1 MMSPHPN
8 NPLIYSVGVAQIS
21 GGSFFLR
28 SRFKRLRS
36 PFQDTPV
43 YMVTSTSNYM
53 VTSTCLSLFKITKHT
68 PLQICDK
75 HHQQEEQYLENKHAL
90 QALPGCIDK
99 QTSILKLIVIL
110 AENGFFTQR
119 VSGHGEE
126 YFYEDDGSQSSLCL
140 ALAPPDA
147 SVRHFFFIPVLNK
160 LFHVSGRDFNSF

>member
-28 SRFKRLRS
+28 SRFKRLRF

-43 YMVTSTSNYM
+43 YMVTRTTNYI

-99 QTSILKLIVIL
+99 QTSILKLIGCHIGRRWL
-110 AENGFFTQR
+110 LCKRKRFQGTGRSTLMKMMAHNP
-119 VSGHGEE
+119 VS
-126 YFYEDDGSQSSLCL
+126 
-140 ALAPPDA
+140 
-147 SVRHFFFIPVLNK
+147 VL
-160 LFHVSGRDFNSF
+160 LLPLLMQV